1 MFNRNLLIMISFSIE
16 FYLINFY
23 FIYGKFL
30 LQQAIYL
37 SIFLPLSH
45 SLCLSPTL
53 GLITIYKYDS
63 ASNKLSPH
71 KITEQRRIITHNSQ
85 RLKKKVSRFVVGRGI
100 ISIIVDGNH
109 TQIHYKSVVVD
120 PSLPLSLS
128 RSSYYYYKFAWF
140 RALPKV
146 SSINLA

>member
-1 MFNRNLLIMISFSIE
+1 MCNRNLLIMISFSIE

-23 FIYGKFL
+23 FIYGEFL
-30 LQQAIYL
+30 FQQAIYL
-37 SIFLPLSH
+37 SIFLPLYH

-53 GLITIYKYDS
+53 GLLTIYKYDS